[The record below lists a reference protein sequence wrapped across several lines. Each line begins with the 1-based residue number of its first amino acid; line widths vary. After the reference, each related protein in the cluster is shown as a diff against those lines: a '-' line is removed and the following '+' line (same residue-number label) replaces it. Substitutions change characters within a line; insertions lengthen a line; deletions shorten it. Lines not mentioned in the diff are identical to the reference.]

1 MRILFW
7 SEPFWP
13 NIGGVEVL
21 LLQLLPALQ
30 ERGYE
35 FVVVTRQDPLTL
47 PEEGRFK
54 EIPVYR
60 FPFWKGFM
68 GDSFGQ
74 VMAVRQQIAQLKR
87 SFAPDLVH
95 VNSFSPSVL

>member
-1 MRILFW
+1 MRILCW

-13 NIGGVEVL
+13 HIGGVGVL

-35 FVVVTRQDPLTL
+35 FAVVTRQDPLTL

-60 FPFWKGFM
+60 FPFWQGFA
-68 GDSFGQ
+68 GGSLDQ
-74 VMAVRQQIAQLKR
+74 VTAVRQRIARLKCA
-87 SFAPDLVH
+87 FAPDLVH
-95 VNSFSPSVL
+95 VNSFS